1 MVRLKYGRPPK
12 IGIVAYP
19 CNCNGVCIKSIWLR
33 HILVNAVEAMRN
45 AQQFAALGKT
55 QYGRARH
62 PQALGLRC
70 PKKAIVAYGFI
81 ENSIIRIHG
90 AILYH
95 FCPVSVNGR
104 LV

>member
-1 MVRLKYGRPPK
+1 MVRLKYGRSPK
-12 IGIVAYP
+12 IGIFANP
-19 CNCNGVCIKSIWLR
+19 RDGNGICVKSIRLR
-33 HILVNAVEAMRN
+33 YILVNAIKPMRN

-70 PKKAIVAYGFI
+70 PKDAIVAYGFV
-81 ENSIIRIHG
+81 ENSIIRIHD
-90 AILYH
+90 AVLYH
-95 FCPVSVNGR
+95 FCPVSVNSR